1 MVVNVPMKN
10 VVGILVLN
18 GNADFAK
25 NGLVMNA
32 MSLKA
37 IPAMQTTLATPTLW
51 QPHNCFQ
58 RTRNL
63 VPNVL
68 LPFTRLKDATKCGVL
83 NATLDS
89 VGAEGLL
96 KTAYTTHTIMSG
108 SDKMAVAELPEM
120 WEILNVVETSETII

>member
-1 MVVNVPMKN
+1 MTLVVFAVILSQKSVVPQ
-10 VVGILVLN
+10 
-18 GNADFAK
+18 F
-25 NGLVMNA
+25 
-32 MSLKA
+32 
-37 IPAMQTTLATPTLW
+37 
-51 QPHNCFQ
+51 
-58 RTRNL
+58 L